1 MQSHMEQLD
10 AEYRAASGIAD
21 RRDYKIYYSHIHP
34 FPLLVLGQNPGG
46 ETDDT
51 DLAASATYE
60 LWEHDYL
67 CFRFDPRFGAAG
79 HMCRLLAAGLQ
90 TRSVDVLRQVP
101 ATNVIFRRSRDTE
114 SLKLAPRKAAAETA
128 PFLRKILIAVN
139 PEVILL
145 VSKTAYEIFREF
157 HCEEGSVEEDPASRI
172 YTPNGRHNACIFL
185 SARARVRALGR
196 PVQLFMI
203 GHPSRY
209 AARREWQEVTD
220 SLSKALQRSGIAPI
234 EKKTGA
240 LVSVKPIESYGTHV

>member
-79 HMCRLLAAGLQ
+79 HMCKLLAAGLQ

-114 SLKLAPRKAAAETA
+114 SLKLALADRDMYYADPLFADVRNDE
-128 PFLRKILIAVN
+128 LR
-139 PEVILL
+139 
-145 VSKTAYEIFREF
+145 
-157 HCEEGSVEEDPASRI
+157 
-172 YTPNGRHNACIFL
+172 
-185 SARARVRALGR
+185 
-196 PVQLFMI
+196 
-203 GHPSRY
+203 
-209 AARREWQEVTD
+209 
-220 SLSKALQRSGIAPI
+220 
-234 EKKTGA
+234 
-240 LVSVKPIESYGTHV
+240 